1 MDSFF
6 DNNYFTK
13 QNNDNYY
20 YTIEQTPENINSAY
34 NTYTHTTKDYKI
46 PSNQYTT
53 NTTHAYPYLT
63 ETVTNY
69 TPTNTNII
77 YETTSINP
85 YNYTQY
91 IGASPNIKTYQT
103 VTINPYQN
111 QKRNLKLYPTQ
122 NNIINKAPTQTYNYG
137 FTNTNNIQQ
146 KNIQRAYT
154 VNNANQIHRV
164 NTMVKKPVK
173 NIYNNLN
180 IGSLSVDKKRVSMT
194 RPIQN
199 NNINNIHIKPKVHAT
214 HNNIKVNFNNIFE
227 NIPQPEHLNTEI
239 IELAKVTRLNNNIKK
254 ENNNDLS
261 YYITI
266 PDSNSNQVSNNL
278 RYSDY
283 IQTENIS
290 NLTDPYNFEIIN
302 DVNPTNH
309 KNKNPM
315 TQSAH
320 FPNKKPTL
328 NNEENYYINYE
339 NLDSYF
345 DNQVIDQNNN
355 SNIIYNQL
363 NYEVQPK
370 PNNIGNINEPKLES
384 NIISTNF
391 EIIAPKKEPDT
402 KIPLNRKSYH
412 NMQIQSTFFTYNGEL
427 RSNSKSEEYFR
438 QTNTAP
444 VKSYGYYQNQG
455 RRHYME
461 DEGKV
466 IENVNGDPNNI
477 LFCLFDGHG
486 GGQVSKFL
494 QNNFG
499 HYMKKILHSDDYN
512 LAFIN
517 LFHQI
522 DKDIKKL
529 NCPSVGSTATIV
541 FIEQQEDK
549 RFLYCANIGDSRCV
563 LVKKNKVVR
572 LSYDHRVAD
581 QNEKN
586 RIISNGGIIVNGRVY
601 GILMLSRSFGDFL
614 TKDYGVIVTPY
625 VTKSELTEDDL
636 YCVIASDGV
645 WDVIKDNDCSILPKM
660 GLETGELSKRIVL
673 EALRRKS
680 KDNLSCF
687 VVKLN

>member
-69 TPTNTNII
+69 TAPNTNII

-91 IGASPNIKTYQT
+91 IGSSPNIKTYQT

-154 VNNANQIHRV
+154 VNNENQIHRV

-214 HNNIKVNFNNIFE
+214 HNNIKVNINNILE
-227 NIPQPEHLNTEI
+227 NIQQPEHLNTEI

-302 DVNPTNH
+302 DVNSTSH

-328 NNEENYYINYE
+328 NNEEKYYINYE

-345 DNQVIDQNNN
+345 DNQVIEQNNN

-391 EIIAPKKEPDT
+391 ELIAPKKEPDT

-517 LFHQI
+517 LFNQI

-625 VTKSELTEDDL
+625 VTKTELTEDDL

-645 WDVIKDNDCSILPKM
+645 WDVIKDNDRSILPKM

-673 EALRRKS
+673 ESLRRKS